1 MLSIVGITALKK
13 KGLRRDCPAIRM
25 IDGVLLGNAVVLVS
39 PDLLDLFFKNQ
50 KGSGFRQGFV
60 FSESCPPRGGV
71 D

>member
-1 MLSIVGITALKK
+1 
-13 KGLRRDCPAIRM
+13 M